1 MQRIQ
6 YSFRDDD
13 TGTASRIDAADGLGM
28 CLCSGYLAITI
39 QFSWIAG
46 NSFSKFAI
54 CFLKG
59 AKVSSKTAQTTTT
72 KASAIL
78 FFQAPGGQKNSEAL
92 ERHWH

>member
-1 MQRIQ
+1 MKF
-6 YSFRDDD
+6 YFYRDDD
-13 TGTASRIDAADGLGM
+13 TDTVSRIDAADGPGM
-28 CLCSGYLAITI
+28 CSGYLAITI

-78 FFQAPGGQKNSEAL
+78 FFQAPGGQKNSEAQ

>member
-13 TGTASRIDAADGLGM
+13 TDTASRIDAADGPGM

-59 AKVSSKTAQTTTT
+59 AKVSAETAVLQNFG
-72 KASAIL
+72 L
-78 FFQAPGGQKNSEAL
+78 GQNSQQQSNQPRSL
-92 ERHWH
+92 PHKS

>member
-13 TGTASRIDAADGLGM
+13 TDTASIIDAADGPGM
-28 CLCSGYLAITI
+28 CSGYLAITI

-59 AKVSSKTAQTTTT
+59 AKVSGKTAKQQNTLEA
-72 KASAIL
+72 KKFRSNFL
-78 FFQAPGGQKNSEAL
+78 KNVVNT
-92 ERHWH
+92 